1 MKKNLNVDW
10 NVPMLELIDV
20 NKKFLEGTSTEVH
33 AVRDTNFTVYKGEM
47 VALMGPSGSGK
58 TTLLNLIGGLTP
70 TTSGSIKIDGSEVTN
85 LSEEERTALRR
96 DNIGYIFQHFNLLE
110 FLTAEQNVMLPLL
123 IQGLSNEQAKRR
135 TTMMLRELGLG
146 GRLEHF
152 PNELSGGQEQRV
164 AIGRSLITS
173 PAIMLGDEPTGDLDR
188 SAEEGILKMFRRINS
203 EKKQTLLLVTHS
215 EWIGAQCDRTI
226 RIENGT
232 IIETGLEEVQL

>member
-1 MKKNLNVDW
+1 
-10 NVPMLELIDV
+10 MLELTDV
-20 NKKFLEGTSTEVH
+20 NKKYLEGTSAEVH
-33 AVRDTNFTVYKGEM
+33 AVRDANFTVFKGEM

-70 TTSGSIKIDGSEVTN
+70 TTSGSIKINEMEVTD

-96 DNIGYIFQHFNLLE
+96 DNIGYIFQHFNLLD

-123 IQGLSNEQAKRR
+123 VQGLSRAQAKRR

-164 AIGRSLITS
+164 AIGRSLITN

-188 SAEEGILKMFRRINS
+188 AAEEDILKMFRRINT
-203 EKKQTLLLVTHS
+203 ERKQTLLLVTHS
-215 EWIGAQCDRTI
+215 EWIGEQCDRII
-226 RIENGT
+226 RIENGA
-232 IIETGLEEVQL
+232 IVETGLEEVEL

>member
-1 MKKNLNVDW
+1 MMKKNPNVDW
-10 NVPMLELIDV
+10 DTPMLELTDV
-20 NKKFLEGTSTEVH
+20 NKKYLEGTSAEVH
-33 AVRDTNFTVYKGEM
+33 AVRDSSFTVFKGEM
-47 VALMGPSGSGK
+47 VGLMGPSGSGK

-70 TTSGSIKIDGSEVTN
+70 TTSGSIKIDGKEVTT

-110 FLTAEQNVMLPLL
+110 FMTAEQNVMLPLL

-164 AIGRSLITS
+164 AIGRSLITN

-188 SAEEGILKMFRRINS
+188 SAEEDILKMFRRINT

-215 EWIGAQCDRTI
+215 EWIGAQCDRII
-226 RIENGT
+226 RIDNGT
-232 IIETGLEEVQL
+232 IIETGLEGMA